1 MAVRDDHGRTSVR
14 EVAEAEGGR
23 VLRALDPDCPDRVLD
38 VDVKVMIR
46 GVVVMLGLKVRRAD
60 QGPVRGLRGLRCGAR
75 GNRRRERSMTKQ
87 FLF

>member
-38 VDVKVMIR
+38 VDVEVMIR
-46 GVVVMLGLKVRRAD
+46 GVVVMLGFNDKIIFVLKQKMSSVAT
-60 QGPVRGLRGLRCGAR
+60 
-75 GNRRRERSMTKQ
+75 S
-87 FLF
+87 

>member
-38 VDVKVMIR
+38 VDVEVMIR
-46 GVVVMLGLKVRRAD
+46 GVVVMLGFNDKPAIIFVLKQKMSSVAT
-60 QGPVRGLRGLRCGAR
+60 
-75 GNRRRERSMTKQ
+75 S
-87 FLF
+87 